1 MRQKTKLWGRLGKI
15 TKSPGTRCVQCAKKR
30 RLSEPENKV
39 IAEHQFYFQ
48 SMKKILDDL
57 EKKK

>member
-1 MRQKTKLWGRLGKI
+1 MC
-15 TKSPGTRCVQCAKKR
+15 SMCKKR
-30 RLSEPENKV
+30 RFSEPENKV
-39 IAEHQFYFQ
+39 IVGNQFYFQ

>member
-1 MRQKTKLWGRLGKI
+1 MRQKTKLWGHLRKI
-15 TKSPGTRCVQCAKKR
+15 TKSPGTQCVQCAKNAF
-30 RLSEPENKV
+30 PENKV
-39 IAEHQFYFQ
+39 IVGNQFYFQ

>member
-1 MRQKTKLWGRLGKI
+1 MKQKTKLWGLLGKI
-15 TKSPGTRCVQCAKKR
+15 TKSPGTQCVQCAKKR
-30 RLSEPENKV
+30 FSEPENKV
-39 IAEHQFYFQ
+39 IAGNQFYFQ